1 MASTARVTG
10 TYGNVIRGGVFAAV
24 EVSLIV
30 SGVAGT
36 SRDAK
41 GIDQVIRTLSHAYGT
56 WVLALVAPASSPF
69 PSAACWRAAT
79 GRSEGLQG
87 AGHGRGG
94 GGGGHGRRGPDW
106 RHPASR
112 PTHGRQSGAGPG
124 PGPAPSRQDE

>member
-41 GIDQVIRTLSHAYGT
+41 GIDQVIRTLSRHAYGT
-56 WVLALVAPASSPF
+56 WVLALVAAGFLAFSISSVLE
-69 PSAACWRAAT
+69 
-79 GRSEGLQG
+79 GRYREI
-87 AGHGRGG
+87 
-94 GGGGHGRRGPDW
+94 
-106 RHPASR
+106 
-112 PTHGRQSGAGPG
+112 
-124 PGPAPSRQDE
+124 